1 MQDFESTITDLQTRL
16 AFQEDQITSLDQV
29 IAQQDRRIEVL
40 EIQLQHVAKRMREM
54 SEAAASLPI
63 VDQKPPH
70 Y

>member
-1 MQDFESTITDLQTRL
+1 MQNLEATITDLQMRL
-16 AFQEDQITSLDQV
+16 AFQEDQIASLDDV

-40 EIQLQHVAKRMREM
+40 EIQLQHVAKRLKEM
-54 SEAAASLPI
+54 TDVSAALPI